1 MNVMANADTCIEE
14 LHYCIQMIQSDPV
27 KAGCY
32 LGTAWEAQSLL
43 KERRTQSAERYLPMM
58 LHKIFHMN
66 QSVEETRRRLANI
79 SSYRHHLD
87 GVEQADFAANNVS
100 QWRLRLPLGFRA
112 DFKLVEAQADDNA
125 VVFKSMDGGDLEIMG
140 MVSFH
145 AVTANL
151 TEIDLVVNYESSS
164 PLFNL
169 LDRMLKVGDHFVVN
183 QLRRVRAHFEGIA
196 TPVPHSMAVY
206 NPELKAAAV

>member
-1 MNVMANADTCIEE
+1 
-14 LHYCIQMIQSDPV
+14 
-27 KAGCY
+27 
-32 LGTAWEAQSLL
+32 
-43 KERRTQSAERYLPMM
+43 MM

-66 QSVEETRRRLANI
+66 QSVEETRQRLANV

-87 GVEQADFAANNVS
+87 GVEQADVAAAGLS

-112 DFKLVEAQADDNA
+112 DFTLAEASADGNS
-125 VVFKSMDGGDLEIMG
+125 VVFKSLDGGDLEIMG

-145 AVTANL
+145 AIKANL

-164 PLFNL
+164 PLFNA
-169 LDRMLKVGDHFVVN
+169 LDRMLKVGDHFLVN

-196 TPVPHSMAVY
+196 APVARPMAIY
-206 NPELKAAAV
+206 QAELKTAAV